1 MATSGTVAQT
11 VLDTAVVLEHAM
23 RRCGIP
29 ASMQTPE
36 SVEIGKQNLYLLLLN
51 LANRGINLW
60 CVEKDLVGLSTGQAT
75 YTLPQGTLRL
85 LNVIYSSATRVTG
98 TDTVVADSVTTEL
111 TASTK
116 VVRYGFKPTASVTA
130 AFTLDYSA
138 DGITWTTAKTHSS
151 QVWGAGNWYWF
162 DLDPAPTAT
171 FWRISSATNFTLT
184 EFYLCSGIADLPMTQ
199 FNRDE
204 YAQQVNKTFQQRP
217 CTNFYFDK
225 LVEPTIT
232 IWPTPTN
239 PYDQLSVW
247 RHRFVQDVGTLTQ
260 QIEVPQQWMEAIIWQ
275 LAARLSYEVP
285 GVDASRRTEVI
296 QASERFLMDA
306 EMSES
311 DNAPIY
317 WYAGIGC
324 YTR

>member
-11 VLDTAVVLEHAM
+11 VLDTAVLLEHAM

-29 ASMQTPE
+29 AANQTPE
-36 SVEIGKQNLYLLLLN
+36 TVEIGRQNLYLLLLN

-60 CVEKDLVGLSTGQAT
+60 CVEKELMGLSTGQAT
-75 YTLPQGTLRL
+75 YTLPVGTLRL
-85 LNVIYSSATRVTG
+85 LNVIYSSATQATG
-98 TDTVVADSVTTEL
+98 TDTVAAASVTTEL

-116 VVRYGFKPTASVTA
+116 VVRYGFKPTANVTA
-130 AFTLDYSA
+130 AFTVDTSD
-138 DGITWTTAKTHSS
+138 DGATWTTQQTLAS
-151 QVWGAGNWYWF
+151 QAWVAGSWYWF
-162 DLDPAPTAT
+162 DFDPAPTAKYY
-171 FWRISSATNFTLT
+171 RITSATNFTLT
-184 EFYLCSGIADLPMTQ
+184 EFYLASAIADLPMTQ

-204 YAQQVNKTFQQRP
+204 YAQQVNKTYQQRP

-225 LVEPTIT
+225 LVNPTIT
-232 IWPTPTN
+232 LWPTPTN
-239 PYDQLSVW
+239 DYDQLSVW

-285 GVDASRRTEVI
+285 GVDANRRQEVI

-306 EMSES
+306 EMSET

-317 WYAGIGC
+317 WVPGISV